1 LCWAIA
7 LTKGHLWEFLQR
19 QGVMGSPIEI
29 YGEMEL
35 LRLLDQFVD
44 RALCLATEGY
54 EQYVPLRNGS
64 DSDAREARNAT
75 R

>member
-1 LCWAIA
+1 
-7 LTKGHLWEFLQR
+7 
-19 QGVMGSPIEI
+19 MGSPIEN

-44 RALCLATEGY
+44 RALCFATEGY
-54 EQYVPLRNGS
+54 EQYVPWQNGP
-64 DSDAREARNAT
+64 DSDARGARNAT